1 MKSILTAG
9 VLALGI
15 HGLLFCLDFN
25 WPGRPSLENPVPL
38 VLNMTLTS
46 ITGKATAR
54 PALEKKEPVLKEQTM
69 GQKHKNPVVKKRT
82 MAEKKTKPVLKKP
95 PTVKKHKQRPKLA
108 KQKPLQKASA
118 PKRDQIPLQSK
129 ADDALKAIAK
139 HNEDTSANDVVSKI
153 DGLKTVSKGIE
164 HDGASLSPLETIHE
178 AKPAYRSNPSPKYP
192 RIARIRGFQGNV
204 LLDVLVNAD
213 GTVED
218 IKIFKSSG
226 HPVLDKAAKSTVKLW
241 LFDPGRIGKR
251 KVDMWV
257 RVPIRFELME

>member
-46 ITGKATAR
+46 ITGKATSK

-69 GQKHKNPVVKKRT
+69 
-82 MAEKKTKPVLKKP
+82 AEKKTKPALKKP
-95 PTVKKHKQRPKLA
+95 PTVKKHKQRPIPT
-108 KQKPLQKASA
+108 KQKPLQKESA
-118 PKRDQIPLQSK
+118 PKRVQIPLQSK
-129 ADDALKAIAK
+129 ADDALKAIAR
-139 HNEDTSANDVVSKI
+139 HNEDTSANDIVSKS

-192 RIARIRGFQGNV
+192 RIARIRGYQGNV

-213 GTVED
+213 GNVED
-218 IKIFKSSG
+218 VKIFKSSG

-241 LFDPGRIGKR
+241 LFEPGRIGKR